1 MAKKLNNTNVEDISK
16 LSQYSPDQVLRD
28 AHDLPGHSLRVRD
41 ALSVVPQYY
50 THFDAQYN
58 GNGQPTL
65 VIYYAGTCSEI
76 SQVVTKEAATLNNKY
91 FFLFEGR
98 SNKSFYIWFS
108 VDGLGVDPA
117 IPSSTGIQIDLDSSD
132 PAIIVA
138 NAIEITLNSLYSDK
152 WKVTRK
158 NAVLEITAVKS
169 GETNNIM
176 DGNTTFLF
184 STLKD
189 GAQEEVA
196 RVEIDYSNNG
206 DPIYEGEVLRGH
218 TFNIFTGKFDK
229 NEVEVTLINEQGDS
243 LLVFDDIVSLAQGA
257 VGTILTYTVPVNSK
271 LKLRRSNISGC
282 NMGTYEI
289 KVNGTV
295 VDRVGTY
302 YTDYNSVLEFDDVE
316 YSSGTIITI
325 EVLNRGEGSANFNAN
340 LQGRLLDV

>member
-1 MAKKLNNTNVEDISK
+1 MAKKLNNIKVEDISK

-65 VIYYAGTCSEI
+65 VTYYAGTTSEV

-98 SNKSFYIWFS
+98 SNKSFYIWFN

-138 NAIEITLNSLYSDK
+138 SAIEITLNSLYSDK
-152 WKVTRK
+152 WKVNRK
-158 NAVLEITAVKS
+158 NAVIEITAVKT
-169 GETNNIM
+169 GETNNTM
-176 DGNTTFLF
+176 DGDTTFLF
-184 STLKD
+184 STLVE
-189 GAQEEVA
+189 GEQQIITTI
-196 RVEIDYSNNG
+196 EIDYSNNG
-206 DPIYEGEVLRGH
+206 DPIYEGQVLIGH
-218 TFNIFTGKFDK
+218 TYNLYTGKFDK
-229 NEVEVTLINEQGDS
+229 NEVEVTLINEQGAN
-243 LLVFDDIVSLAQGA
+243 LFLFNDILSLAEGA
-257 VGTILTYTVPVNSK
+257 VGTILTYTVPANTKV
-271 LKLRRSNISGC
+271 KLRRSNLAGE
-282 NMGTYEI
+282 NMGTYEV
-289 KVNGTV
+289 KVNGSV
-295 VDRVGTY
+295 IDRIGTY
-302 YTDYNSVLEFDDVE
+302 YTDYNGFLEFDDVE
-316 YSSGTIITI
+316 YFSGTVITI